1 MKRAV
6 PREFL
11 DSLPCQCCGDP
22 EHSGPMF
29 FHSRCH
35 TSSGSA
41 LLKFEDGV
49 TTVSCGECEK
59 LIVEVLTA
67 EPDFELPIKPVE
79 VYYLKGHLHV
89 EGHGKYRVAPDP
101 RIN

>member
-1 MKRAV
+1 MAV

-11 DSLPCQCCGDP
+11 DSLPCQCCGNP

-35 TSSGSA
+35 TSSKVSA
-41 LLKFEDGV
+41 IKYKDGV
-49 TTVSCGECEK
+49 TTVSCGACK
-59 LIVEVLTA
+59 SLVVEVLTA
-67 EPDFELPIKPVE
+67 EPEFELPTDPVE
-79 VYYLKGHLHV
+79 VYYLKGNLHV
-89 EGHGKYRVAPDP
+89 GGHGQYQVAPDP